1 LNRYLF
7 FLLPIICGSFFSIA
21 IARAETPSIA
31 VLYPEV
37 RDPYRAVFLEI
48 IRGMEKELGQSVTP
62 YVLENEASRL
72 TTIIE
77 KMKTDNIDV
86 VVSLGRAGLE
96 AAKAL
101 SETFPVVIGAVMI
114 APGQEIQGLTGIS
127 LAPDPD
133 ALFEHLQHIV
143 PHIKEITVVF
153 DSKQTAWEIDYAKK
167 AAKAR
172 GFSLNAMPAHD
183 VQQSSTLYRQVLVE
197 IKNNSIALWLP
208 REGLA
213 IAEQALLPV
222 VLKEAWEKN
231 FVVFSSNLDH
241 VRKGAL
247 FSLYPD
253 NVGMGRSLAALALQQ
268 LQAGATKTAGIKPL
282 RDLLLA
288 VNLRTAEHLGLQFS
302 SQTRR
307 EFGLV
312 FPNSQ

>member
-1 LNRYLF
+1 MNR
-7 FLLPIICGSFFSIA
+7 FLLPLLLMLCGSFFTA
-21 IARAETPSIA
+21 YAEPNAPTIA

-48 IRGMEKELGQSVTP
+48 IDGMEAELDSSVTEF
-62 YVLENEASRL
+62 VLNDEPDKLAD
-72 TTIIE
+72 IIAD
-77 KMKTDNIDV
+77 MKADGVDV

-96 AAKAL
+96 AAKTL

-114 APGQEIQGLTGIS
+114 APGQEIQGVAGIS

-133 ALFEHLQHIV
+133 ALFEHLQRMV
-143 PHIKEITVVF
+143 SNVKEITVVF
-153 DSKQTAWEIDYAKK
+153 EPKQTAWEIEHAKQ
-167 AAKAR
+167 AAKSR
-172 GFSLNAMPAHD
+172 GFLLNALPAND
-183 VQQSSTLYRQVLVE
+183 IQQSSSLYRQVLVE
-197 IKNNSIALWLP
+197 IKDNSIALWLP
-208 REGLA
+208 HDGLA
-213 IAEQALLPV
+213 MAEQVLLPV

-253 NVGMGRSLAALALQQ
+253 NVGMGHSLASLALQQ
-268 LQAGATKTAGIKPL
+268 ARSDTVKTSGIKPL

-288 VNLRTAEHLGLQFS
+288 VNLRTAEHLGLRFS
-302 SQTRR
+302 GQKRR

-312 FPNSQ
+312 FPSAQ

>member
-1 LNRYLF
+1 MNRYLF
-7 FLLPIICGSFFSIA
+7 LLLPILCGSFFT
-21 IARAETPSIA
+21 ARTVQAETRSVA

-37 RDPYRAVFLEI
+37 REPYRAVFLEI

-62 YVLENEASRL
+62 YVLENEPSRL
-72 TTIIE
+72 TSIIE
-77 KMKTDNIDV
+77 RMKEDKIDV

-96 AAKAL
+96 AAKTL
-101 SETFPVVIGAVMI
+101 SETFPVVIGAVMV
-114 APGQEIQGLTGIS
+114 APGQEIQGLSGIS

-133 ALFEHLQHIV
+133 VLFEQLQRIA
-143 PHIKEITVVF
+143 PAIKEITVVF
-153 DSKQTAWEIDYAKK
+153 DPTQTAWEIEHAKK
-167 AAKAR
+167 VAQTR
-172 GFSLNAMPAHD
+172 GFLLKALPAQD

-197 IKNNSIALWLP
+197 IKDNSIALWLP

-213 IAEQALLPV
+213 MTEQVLLPV

-253 NVGMGRSLAALALQQ
+253 NIGMGRSLAALALQQ
-268 LQAGATKTAGIKPL
+268 LRTGTPKTAGIKPL

>member
-1 LNRYLF
+1 MKRYLF
-7 FLLPIICGSFFSIA
+7 LLLPLLCGSFA
-21 IARAETPSIA
+21 VAPVRAETPSIA

-48 IRGMEKELGQSVTP
+48 IEGMEAELGRSVTE
-62 YVLENEASRL
+62 YVLQNEQGKLAD
-72 TTIIE
+72 IIKDMRE
-77 KMKTDNIDV
+77 DDIDV

-96 AAKAL
+96 AAATL
-101 SETFPVVIGAVMI
+101 SATFPVVIGAVMI
-114 APGQEIQGLTGIS
+114 APGQEIQGVTGIS

-133 ALFEHLQHIV
+133 VLFEQLQRIV
-143 PHIKEITVVF
+143 PDVKEITVVF
-153 DSKQTAWEIDYAKK
+153 DPKQTAWEIAHAQKVAKM
-167 AAKAR
+167 R
-172 GFSLNAMPAHD
+172 GFLLNALPANDIQH
-183 VQQSSTLYRQVLVE
+183 SSTLYRQVLVE
-197 IKNNSIALWLP
+197 IKDNSIALWLP
-208 REGLA
+208 RDGLA
-213 IAEQALLPV
+213 MAEQVLLPV

-253 NVGMGRSLAALALQQ
+253 NIGMGHSLAALALQQ
-268 LQAGATKTAGIKPL
+268 ARADTTKTAGIKPL

-302 SQTRR
+302 GQTRR

-312 FPNSQ
+312 FPNAQ

>member
-1 LNRYLF
+1 MHRYLF
-7 FLLPIICGSFFSIA
+7 LLLPMLCGSFFTLA
-21 IARAETPSIA
+21 AAWAETPSIA

-48 IRGMEKELGQSVTP
+48 IRGMEKGLGQSVTP
-62 YVLENEASRL
+62 YVLENEPSRL
-72 TTIIE
+72 TSIIE
-77 KMKTDNIDV
+77 KMKEDNIDV

-96 AAKAL
+96 VAKKL
-101 SETFPVVIGAVMI
+101 GETFPVVIGAVMI
-114 APGQEIQGLTGIS
+114 APGQDIQGLTGIS
-127 LAPDPD
+127 LVPDPD
-133 ALFEHLQHIV
+133 VLFEQLQRIV
-143 PHIKEITVVF
+143 PIIKEITVVF
-153 DSKQTAWEIDYAKK
+153 DPKQTAWEIEYAKK
-167 AAKAR
+167 AAKAH
-172 GFSLNAMPAHD
+172 GFSLNALSAQDIQH
-183 VQQSSTLYRQVLVE
+183 SSTLYRQVLVE
-197 IKNNSIALWLP
+197 IKDNSIALWLP
-208 REGLA
+208 HDG
-213 IAEQALLPV
+213 IAMTEQALLPV

-253 NVGMGRSLAALALQQ
+253 NIGMGHSLAALALQQ
-268 LQAGATKTAGIKPL
+268 LSAGATKTAGIKPL

-302 SQTRR
+302 SRARQ